1 MRVAIATAL
10 AVLQL
15 SCASAPAHETH
26 GDLIAEARS
35 FYAAY
40 EAALKAGQRERLA
53 SFYAADGALLQLNGQ
68 RMRPSNH
75 AIDSVYRGPG
85 WQPPTFFAF
94 DRLEFD
100 RLSGSDVLATGTFRW
115 LDAAR
120 PDTMRVAYT
129 AILRRADDRFA
140 IRSEHETVITPS
152 NPLIGTWELVSTL
165 ATRNDTTF
173 MQGGPPD
180 IRSLKILNAT
190 HYAVITR
197 RGGQFMRAG
206 GGRYTLSGNMYTEMV
221 DISSG
226 QSEATGA
233 PVTFTIRL
241 EGDTWTTEG
250 GTATTR
256 FREVW
261 RRAR

>member
-1 MRVAIATAL
+1 MRAALVTAVA
-10 AVLQL
+10 AVQL
-15 SCASAPAHETH
+15 SCASAPANETQ

-35 FYAAY
+35 FYASY
-40 EAALKAGQRERLA
+40 EAALRAGQRERLA
-53 SFYAADGALLQLNGQ
+53 SFYTADGALLQVNGQ
-68 RMRPSNH
+68 RMRLTSRG
-75 AIDSVYRGPG
+75 IDSVYRGAG
-85 WQPPTFFAF
+85 WRPPAFFAF

-100 RLSGSDVLATGTFRW
+100 RVSDRDVMATGTLRW
-115 LDAAR
+115 LDTGSS
-120 PDTMRVAYT
+120 DTAQVAYT
-129 AILRRADDRFA
+129 AILRRVDNRFA
-140 IRSEHETVITPS
+140 IRTEHETVLTRT
-152 NPLIGTWELVSTL
+152 NPLVGTWELVSTL
-165 ATRNDTTF
+165 GTRNDTTF

-180 IRSLKILNAT
+180 IRAIKILNAT

-206 GGRYTLSGNMYTEMV
+206 GGRYTLSGNTYTEMV

-226 QSEATGA
+226 QDQSTGVA
-233 PVTFTIRL
+233 ATFTVRL

-250 GTATTR
+250 GTSTTR